1 MTNDLIIQSKGT
13 VLVADDSP
21 DTLSMLNECLAKEDY
36 TVLVAMDGAQVL
48 AIANRIVPD
57 IVLLDAMMP
66 KLDGFETCKE
76 LKKNSELSEIPVIF
90 MTGLSDSEHVVM
102 GLEAG
107 GVDYINK
114 PVNLDEL
121 LARIR
126 VHLSN
131 SRKAKGARNALD
143 EIGQFAFASDIHG
156 LMLWSTVGARKMLE
170 TSFSMDS
177 KSVISIH
184 NMDIFLQAKIKQ
196 WLQHR
201 PEKNSVLA
209 LQELS
214 VPVQIRYVGQ
224 TSPGEYLFKL
234 SQDSEIQVR
243 NLLRD
248 TYGLTEREAEV
259 LFWLAKGKTNR
270 EIAQILSLSPRTV
283 NKHLE
288 PVYKKLGVENRTSA
302 AAVCLQYLNAG

>member
-1 MTNDLIIQSKGT
+1 
-13 VLVADDSP
+13 
-21 DTLSMLNECLAKEDY
+21 MLNECLVKEDY

-48 AIANRIVPD
+48 AIVNRIVPD

-66 KLDGFETCKE
+66 NIDGFETCKE
-76 LKKNSELSEIPVIF
+76 LKKNSELNEIPVIF
-90 MTGLSDSEHVVM
+90 MTGLSDSEHVLM

-156 LMLWSTVGARKMLE
+156 QMLWSTVGARKMFE
-170 TSFSMDS
+170 TSFSTNA
-177 KSVISIH
+177 KNTVSIH
-184 NMDIFLQAKIKQ
+184 NVDEFLQAKLKQ

-201 PEKNSVLA
+201 PDKNSVLT
-209 LQELS
+209 LPELHT
-214 VPVQIRYVGQ
+214 PLQIRYVGQ

-243 NLLRD
+243 NILRES
-248 TYGLTEREAEV
+248 YGLTEREAEV
-259 LFWLAKGKTNR
+259 LFWLSKGKTNR
-270 EIAQILSLSPRTV
+270 EIAQILSISPRTV

-288 PVYKKLGVENRTSA
+288 TVYKKLGVENRTSA
-302 AAVCLQYLNAG
+302 AAVCSQYVNAG